1 MVADGGRRGYEHM
14 LNVFWDEAED
24 FGLQLPTATPVR
36 KESFCAAR
44 HKLLPKT
51 MKKLL
56 RRLTG
61 AALDSKP
68 EGTWNGRR
76 VFAVDGCKVNLQP
89 REELIDAFGLPKKA
103 HCPQILVSVMLDVV
117 SGVPVDV
124 ELSGYRGNEREHLIA
139 MLAGVAPGSLIILD
153 RGYPSYE
160 VIRMLTDAGIDFL
173 IRVCE
178 DGSFKATRSL
188 KENQTH
194 ETNAWLDCESFRKAG
209 ASPIPVRL
217 VELEGPNGTSS
228 AYVTSLLP
236 NEFDRGDIKELYH
249 LRWSIEEFYKQL
261 KGNYVGQGQFRSRTA
276 QGVEQEVYAAILFLA
291 LSRLV
296 THTAELKLDDCGQI
310 EDGLRLTQKASVLVL
325 QVWLTRLFL
334 AQSQPRAS
342 EAMRSILAKASRVL
356 DRSPRDRHFPR
367 RSKKPR
373 LRWSIYGG
381 RNA

>member
-1 MVADGGRRGYEHM
+1 
-14 LNVFWDEAED
+14 
-24 FGLQLPTATPVR
+24 
-36 KESFCAAR
+36 
-44 HKLLPKT
+44 
-51 MKKLL
+51 
-56 RRLTG
+56 
-61 AALDSKP
+61 
-68 EGTWNGRR
+68 
-76 VFAVDGCKVNLQP
+76 
-89 REELIDAFGLPKKA
+89 
-103 HCPQILVSVMLDVV
+103 MLDVV
-117 SGVPVDV
+117 SGVPVGV

-261 KGNYVGQGQFRSRTA
+261 KGNYVGQGKFRSRTA

-325 QVWLTRLFL
+325 QVWLAVSCTVSTKGFRGHEIHSSQGLTR
-334 AQSQPRAS
+334 PRSLPTGPPLSSPFKEAKTPMEHLRRTQRLTALPPGPPPHRGALPPGPPRYAPAS
-342 EAMRSILAKASRVL
+342 LGLASRGSPHALRTVSTLWL
-356 DRSPRDRHFPR
+356 DRS
-367 RSKKPR
+367 KPTNSTSLTQR
-373 LRWSIYGG
+373 TPVSDKPGKVRESAGASNFSNGLSVTF
-381 RNA
+381 